1 MYTEPHD
8 PRVGL
13 ALLIRNLERLL
24 AYFRECLT
32 NARGFMHEEQF
43 VRPIRPNPTDEQE
56 TMFLRYYSAAE
67 VFQTVITELE
77 HYLAEAKKPF
87 ERRRR
92 KPTPEEAATRLQ
104 QIVRR
109 ILVGALRFV
118 ESELK
123 AKTTFLRGNSGTV
136 GDSEL
141 EREIETRLTAVMNAE
156 FSQRIVA
163 LQNVSTALR
172 ALVDV
177 FLSMFPENSS
187 DG

>member
-13 ALLIRNLERLL
+13 TLLIRNLERLL
-24 AYFRECLT
+24 AYFQECLT
-32 NARGFMHEEQF
+32 NARGYMHEEQF
-43 VRPIRPNPTDEQE
+43 VRPIRREPTDEQE
-56 TMFLRYYSAAE
+56 VMFLRYYSAAE
-67 VFQTVITELE
+67 VFQTVLAELE
-77 HYLAEAKKPF
+77 LYLAEAKKPF

-92 KPTPEEAATRLQ
+92 KPTPEEAAARLQ

-109 ILVGALRFV
+109 ILVGTLRFV

-123 AKTTFLRGNSGTV
+123 AKTTFLRSNTGAI

-141 EREIETRLTAVMNAE
+141 EREIETRLSAVIGAE

-163 LQNVSTALR
+163 LQDVSAALR
-172 ALVDV
+172 ALVNV
-177 FLSMFPENSS
+177 FLALFPENSV